1 MKLINFI
8 ILICAL
14 FSVDNKYSS
23 ISYQNNVSNYQ
34 NDDIL
39 DSYSTYD
46 FELLSE
52 RVDPDKYI
60 VGPGD
65 VFLFNM
71 VTSSRVV
78 NIQLI
83 TSPTGHILIPIIGKV
98 DVKNK
103 TINEV
108 YNLITDKCKE
118 KYEDAYIHINIIKLR
133 KFKVL
138 VTGDFKASGM
148 YQVSSINKV
157 TDLIEDI
164 NLNIDISSYN
174 DSLLNLS
181 LIDFPQ
187 NILLDKSV
195 ILSRNGIDYNLDLF
209 NYYLNSEI
217 EYNPYLIEGD
227 IIKIVNSD
235 DIAIL
240 GDVETPI
247 RVNFKKDLTF
257 SDLFKEN
264 NITID
269 FKSLKVFN
277 HIMLSNGNNS
287 EIERITNISSE
298 FRSDFDESYL
308 SSRIK
313 SKNGFTHI
321 TNEKD
326 LLNLLNIKVSKGDII
341 VIPNKLDYIQVIG
354 ATNKPGLYKYIENLK
369 VNDYLEQ
376 SGGFSDF
383 VKNHDIYIVNETNGS
398 KKIVDYN
405 YIPNRGDIIFIE
417 EELGFKSWQRFTEK
431 VKLAGTIST
440 ILASIINIMWIIDR
454 ANN

>member
-1 MKLINFI
+1 
-8 ILICAL
+8 
-14 FSVDNKYSS
+14 
-23 ISYQNNVSNYQ
+23 
-34 NDDIL
+34 
-39 DSYSTYD
+39 
-46 FELLSE
+46 
-52 RVDPDKYI
+52 
-60 VGPGD
+60 
-65 VFLFNM
+65 
-71 VTSSRVV
+71 
-78 NIQLI
+78 
-83 TSPTGHILIPIIGKV
+83 
-98 DVKNK
+98 
-103 TINEV
+103 
-108 YNLITDKCKE
+108 
-118 KYEDAYIHINIIKLR
+118 
-133 KFKVL
+133 
-138 VTGDFKASGM
+138 
-148 YQVSSINKV
+148 
-157 TDLIEDI
+157 
-164 NLNIDISSYN
+164 
-174 DSLLNLS
+174 
-181 LIDFPQ
+181 
-187 NILLDKSV
+187 
-195 ILSRNGIDYNLDLF
+195 
-209 NYYLNSEI
+209 
-217 EYNPYLIEGD
+217 
-227 IIKIVNSD
+227 
-235 DIAIL
+235 
-240 GDVETPI
+240 
-247 RVNFKKDLTF
+247 
-257 SDLFKEN
+257 
-264 NITID
+264 
-269 FKSLKVFN
+269 
-277 HIMLSNGNNS
+277 MLSNGNNS

-417 EELGFKSWQRFTEK
+417 EELGYKSWQRFTEK